1 MVQKNT
7 SKQVEFWAGEFGNSY
22 TERNQGELRSGS
34 ATAMFADIFRHTRSI
49 GSVLEL
55 GANRGLNIEA
65 IHSLKPDVELSAVE
79 VNEQAFG
86 ILQQKT
92 YVEATHSSI
101 QNFKADRSWDLTF
114 TRGVL
119 IHIAPEDLSV
129 AYQRLYEYSR
139 RYILVAEYYN
149 PTPVAL
155 EYREHHGYLFKRDF
169 AGELLDRY
177 EDLSLISYGFCYH
190 RDNVFPQDDITWF
203 LMEKPQ
209 S

>member
-1 MVQKNT
+1 MQKNT
-7 SKQVEFWAGEFGNSY
+7 TKQVEFWAGEFGNSY
-22 TERNQGELRSGS
+22 TERNQGELRSAS
-34 ATAMFADIFRHTRSI
+34 VTAMFSDIFRHTRSI
-49 GSVLEL
+49 RSVLEL
-55 GANRGLNIEA
+55 GANRGLNMDA
-65 IHSLKPDVELSAVE
+65 IHSLNPGVELSAVE

-92 YVEATHSSI
+92 YVEAKHSSI
-101 QNFKADRSWDLTF
+101 QDFKADRSWDLTF

-169 AGELLDRY
+169 AGDLLDRY

-190 RDNVFPQDDITWF
+190 RDTVFPQDDITWF
-203 LMEKPQ
+203 LMEKQQ